1 MTPKENAETN
11 NDQNEDNGARRRN
24 QWNSWNAG
32 NGRPTI
38 TIEELARIAASRQ
51 GPGLPPR
58 PFSRERL
65 EEAVLAAIQI
75 AKEAEEDLFE
85 AMQPSNQAI
94 APQWKPAS
102 KKPEKFVT
110 EDEQSSTKDC

>member
-11 NDQNEDNGARRRN
+11 NDQNEDNGARRRS

-58 PFSRERL
+58 PFSRKIL

-75 AKEAEEDLFE
+75 ANEAEEDLLAE
-85 AMQPSNQAI
+85 EQSRQAI
-94 APQWKPAS
+94 AYPPTSNKPHDKS
-102 KKPEKFVT
+102 MT
-110 EDEQSSTKDC
+110 EDKQ